1 MAHAHEAL
9 RLIADLETGLRGYL
23 IAGEKPFLDPYRQ
36 GLEQIEQELGELKE
50 LLQKK
55 WEEVVTSQTGLK
67 NYEELR
73 AACP

>member
-1 MAHAHEAL
+1 MPE
-9 RLIADLETGLRGYL
+9 D
-23 IAGEKPFLDPYRQ
+23 AGSGTSKVMNGGRKPRP
-36 GLEQIEQELGELKE
+36 ELGELKE